1 MRAIAAEIPQIAA
14 TALGKRG
21 FGEAQLVTQW
31 DAVMGTELA
40 GKLAPDRLSFSRG
53 ERSEGTLRLR
63 VASAF
68 AVEAQHLEPVI
79 IERINGFFG
88 YRAVARIIL
97 VQGPT
102 EARGRA
108 GAAAASALSA
118 AEQGALDQGLAAM
131 PDSELRQALRRLG
144 TAVVSAG
151 APEAGSLASVEIST
165 LASISSRLE
174 TKYAEDLVGTLS
186 PGFGRDRVCRR
197 PGTDGWATGRCAN
210 AHAR

>member
-1 MRAIAAEIPQIAA
+1 MQERRGSLRAIATEVPRVAA

-31 DAVMGTELA
+31 DAVMGAELA
-40 GKLAPDRLSFSRG
+40 GKLTPDRLSFSRG

-97 VQGPT
+97 VQGPPQQAT
-102 EARGRA
+102 ERA
-108 GAAAASALSA
+108 PLPRPLSA
-118 AEQGALDQGLAAM
+118 VEQDALDRRLAAM

-144 TAVVSAG
+144 AAVI
-151 APEAGSLASVEIST
+151 GS
-165 LASISSRLE
+165 R
-174 TKYAEDLVGTLS
+174 S
-186 PGFGRDRVCRR
+186 P
-197 PGTDGWATGRCAN
+197 
-210 AHAR
+210 

>member
-1 MRAIAAEIPQIAA
+1 VQERRGSLRAIAAEVPRIAA

-31 DAVMGTELA
+31 DAVMGAELA
-40 GKLAPDRLSFSRG
+40 AKLAPDRLSFSRG

-79 IERINGFFG
+79 IERINSFFG

-97 VQGPT
+97 IQGPPKQAA
-102 EARGRA
+102 ERA
-108 GAAAASALSA
+108 PAPRPLSA
-118 AEQGALDQGLAAM
+118 VEEGALDQRLAVM

-144 TAVVSAG
+144 AAVI
-151 APEAGSLASVEIST
+151 GS
-165 LASISSRLE
+165 
-174 TKYAEDLVGTLS
+174 
-186 PGFGRDRVCRR
+186 GR
-197 PGTDGWATGRCAN
+197 P
-210 AHAR
+210 